1 MFNCHILNI
10 FGGGY
15 FPKTNGSWS
24 SGGVLFEEDQQGVK
38 DDYRADIKFHDDIMC
53 WIWIPRIM
61 VCYNLNNPCITGVN
75 KVHGSYG
82 KC

>member
-38 DDYRADIKFHDDIMC
+38 DDYRADIIFHDDIM
-53 WIWIPRIM
+53 
-61 VCYNLNNPCITGVN
+61 
-75 KVHGSYG
+75 S
-82 KC
+82 